1 MCLTMFPELWFTQ
14 AKDWNLSKCCSQYN
28 DGVLSHAR
36 LFVSPWTV
44 CSLPVFFVH
53 GSSQARTLEWVATSS
68 SREDLLYPGIKPRS
82 PTLQVDSLL
91 SEPSGKPIITME
103 TVNKGTLNM
112 SQAIRPCD
120 LHGQILSSKQ
130 THEAPNL

>member
-1 MCLTMFPELWFTQ
+1 MGFLRQEHWSWLPFP
-14 AKDWNLSKCCSQYN
+14 
-28 DGVLSHAR
+28 
-36 LFVSPWTV
+36 P
-44 CSLPVFFVH
+44 
-53 GSSQARTLEWVATSS
+53 
-68 SREDLLYPGIKPRS
+68 PGIKPKS
-82 PTLQVDSLL
+82 PTLQADSLP
-91 SEPSGKPIITME
+91 SEPSGKPIIIMK